1 MTEHPFLPLLRPRLP
16 EAKALLPYLERID
29 ANAFYTNFGPLNKQ
43 LLERLTQWQAHQ
55 FGREVFGVTTANA
68 TLALELVLTDLDL
81 PPKSRI
87 LLPALT
93 FVATATAIL
102 RCGHIPV
109 VCDVDPH
116 SWLLT
121 PETLPHDL
129 DVETLGAVIPV
140 AAFGMPQDAQA
151 WQQWHE
157 RTGIPVVID
166 AAASFGAQSSDR
178 HIPVV
183 ISLHATKCLSTGEGG
198 LVLTEDSEQALRLAQ
213 MTNFGIGPL
222 VTAGASNAKMSE
234 YHAAVGHAGFD
245 VWPEVC
251 LHRRAL
257 HAQYQHI
264 LQHHCGDKL
273 IFQKDTGLWA
283 PSTMVVEFA
292 AHDVRELAERI
303 CEQQGIQTRRWY
315 QPLIHEHPAISGA
328 LTPYVLP
335 AAQSLA
341 QRLLGIPFHLDM
353 QQSDMERVAKAL
365 QLALG
370 QATLKSS

>member
-16 EAKALLPYLERID
+16 EAKALMPYLERID

-68 TLALELVLTDLDL
+68 TLALELVLTDLNL

-157 RTGIPVVID
+157 RTGIPVVVD

-245 VWPEVC
+245 VWPEVS

-292 AHDVRELAERI
+292 AHDVREIAERI
-303 CEQQGIQTRRWY
+303 CAQQGIQTRRWY

-370 QATLKSS
+370 QTTLKSS